1 MKPSVEQML
10 EAMQLALREKVSPV
24 VSDQWAA
31 SALRSVDVILSH
43 LQARTPVEGPMLY
56 EDNHDLAAVLAEA
69 ADLNLAGEITSEN
82 VALTAALAGFAA
94 DVKAMA
100 QGYPAVSALSALNVR
115 GRFLLDD
122 LLRVC
127 HARKGQPGVEQVHAA
142 LRLYLDRHI
151 DRERQFFFPTYVGRP
166 V

>member
-31 SALRSVDVILSH
+31 SALRSVDVILNH

-56 EDNHDLAAVLAEA
+56 EDNRDLAAVLEGAGG
-69 ADLNLAGEITSEN
+69 LSLAGEMASN
-82 VALTAALAGFAA
+82 GDVLAKALAGFAA
-94 DVKAMA
+94 DVAESA
-100 QGYPAVSALSALNVR
+100 QGYPAVAVLSALNVR
-115 GRFLLDD
+115 GRYLLDD

-127 HARKGQPGVEQVHAA
+127 HARRGQPGVERVHTA
-142 LRLYLDRHI
+142 LRGYLDRHI
-151 DRERQFFFPTYVGRP
+151 ERERPFFFPTYVGRP

>member
-31 SALRSVDVILSH
+31 SALRSVDVILNH

-56 EDNHDLAAVLAEA
+56 ADNRDLAAVLAGA
-69 ADLNLAGEITSEN
+69 GGLSLAGEMTSEGA
-82 VALTAALAGFAA
+82 ALVDELAGFAA
-94 DVKAMA
+94 EAAALA
-100 QGYPAVSALSALNVR
+100 QGYPAVCELAALNVR

-127 HARKGQPGVEQVHAA
+127 HARRGQPGVEELHTA
-142 LRLYLDRHI
+142 LRGYLDRHI
-151 DRERQFFFPTYVGRP
+151 DRERPFFFPTYVGRP